1 VKLARLDARFGE
13 FIEAGIKAGEFHPG
27 RPMATIMTIGGIIL
41 FEFMLP
47 DRGRFLLG
55 EVPLSERRAEMA
67 AVINRAVVRPSAR
80 IRGQSK

>member
-1 VKLARLDARFGE
+1 
-13 FIEAGIKAGEFHPG
+13 
-27 RPMATIMTIGGIIL
+27 MATIMTIGGIIL